1 MRESSIA
8 ELIKGFWKA
17 CIPICMAGGPRCR
30 LRRGHDEMPDGLT
43 IRETVENNKEI
54 PVKTQDQTKIEDRK
68 GIKKNKLD
76 GPDGKLDSR
85 MTARRVAL

>member
-1 MRESSIA
+1 
-8 ELIKGFWKA
+8 
-17 CIPICMAGGPRCR
+17 
-30 LRRGHDEMPDGLT
+30 MPDGLT
-43 IRETVENNKEI
+43 IGEIFENNKEI
-54 PVKTQDQTKIEDRK
+54 SVKTQIQTEIEDRK